1 MAAERLSENDR
12 SSTGNVADG
21 PGDPVNENTLRDWS
35 AGKVDDRLH
44 VHGRLLAG
52 EREQAPCPV
61 PSHVIAYVSIL
72 GRDSHSPDSV
82 AVGRDAVCVS
92 SCGGSPQPKV
102 GWPSA
107 GGV

>member
-52 EREQAPCPV
+52 EREEVSCPV
-61 PSHVIAYVSIL
+61 TSQV
-72 GRDSHSPDSV
+72 V
-82 AVGRDAVCVS
+82 ACVS
-92 SCGGSPQPKV
+92 
-102 GWPSA
+102 A
-107 GGV
+107 A